1 MEFSRKEYWSEL
13 PFCLQGIFSSQE
25 SNPWLPLW
33 RQTLYHLNHQE
44 SQREE
49 SKWPLPWAIS
59 ACRVEQ
65 APKMVTTSWFVPGTS
80 CLSEIKQVWFR
91 TFKIAVSVL
100 GFRVCYNFLVP
111 FKSGISFV
119 LWVSRQTLLALK
131 VRTFQRSED
140 SFDARLIW
148 GRTPELQVNVGLKFS
163 LLGDN
168 FYNSGYLLV
177 CELPTP
183 ECGFWVYHISA
194 APTHFAVVPS
204 LYLQLWKIL
213 C

>member
-49 SKWPLPWAIS
+49 SKWPLPWATS

-65 APKMVTTSWFVPGTS
+65 APKMVTTSGFVPGTS
-80 CLSEIKQVWFR
+80 CLSEIKQVWFAAAAAAKSLQSCLTLCNPIEGSPPAFPIPGILQARALEWVAISFSKVWFR

-100 GFRVCYNFLVP
+100 GLRVC
-111 FKSGISFV
+111 
-119 LWVSRQTLLALK
+119 
-131 VRTFQRSED
+131 
-140 SFDARLIW
+140 
-148 GRTPELQVNVGLKFS
+148 
-163 LLGDN
+163 
-168 FYNSGYLLV
+168 
-177 CELPTP
+177 
-183 ECGFWVYHISA
+183 
-194 APTHFAVVPS
+194 
-204 LYLQLWKIL
+204 
-213 C
+213 